1 MHWTLSSAT
10 LDARE
15 HAASAVAAQVRS
27 HHDSGHALPVPGN
40 VLARR
45 FHPSGHNQAWV
56 SDITY
61 MRTRSG
67 WLYRAVVLDLYARKV
82 VGWAMAPR

>member
-1 MHWTLSSAT
+1 MRGNMLRALW
-10 LDARE
+10 RRKF
-15 HAASAVAAQVRS
+15 VRTT
-27 HHDSGHALPVPGN
+27 DSGHALPVPGN

-67 WLYRAVVLDLYARKV
+67 RLYRAVVLDLYARKV